1 MIVWFIVMIVIIIA
15 AWWMLQDRY
24 NGICREELRHELHL
38 KGELSDKQRS
48 KDWLRT
54 HLPELREMI
63 PRTLF
68 RTKDVSTLRAYL
80 KSDRCPHQF
89 VMKNTHGS
97 RMNVVVT
104 NKDAVNPDALCGR
117 ARKFLATKF
126 HETGNTARRQQRHY
140 EYNDPKIIIEE
151 YLGDVD
157 DVKYHVVDGKLIF
170 WQRMRGGVEDVFYA
184 DEASPELHQVAL
196 KIYEK
201 INDEAKTPIRLVRI
215 DFFSRY
221 GKNYIGEITFSPGMC
236 TKPRPYLMGK
246 I

>member
-1 MIVWFIVMIVIIIA
+1 MIVWFTLSIILIVLWVF
-15 AWWMLQDRY
+15 LSQDRY
-24 NGICREELRHELHL
+24 NAICREELRHELHL

-63 PRTLF
+63 PRTIF
-68 RTKDVSTLRAYL
+68 RTKDIDALREYL
-80 KSDRCPHQF
+80 KSDRCPQQF
-89 VMKNTHGS
+89 VLKNTHGS
-97 RMNVVVT
+97 KMNVVVS
-104 NKDAVNPDALCGR
+104 NRDAMDADALAGR

-126 HETGNTARRQQRHY
+126 HETGKAARREQLHY

-157 DVKYHVVDGKLIF
+157 DLKYHIVDGKLVF
-170 WQRMRGGVEDVFYA
+170 WQRMRHGEEEVFYP
-184 DEASPELHQVAL
+184 DDASPELHQVAL

-201 INDEAKTPIRLVRI
+201 INDEAKTPIRLVRV

-221 GKNYIGEITFSPGMC
+221 GKHYVGEITFSPAMC
-236 TKPRPYLMGK
+236 TKHRPYLFGK

>member
-1 MIVWFIVMIVIIIA
+1 MIVWFTLSIILIVLWVF
-15 AWWMLQDRY
+15 LSQDRY
-24 NGICREELRHELHL
+24 NAICRDELRHELHL

-63 PRTLF
+63 PRTIF
-68 RTKDVSTLRAYL
+68 RTKDIDALREYL
-80 KSDRCPHQF
+80 KSDRCPQQF
-89 VMKNTHGS
+89 VLKNTHGS
-97 RMNVVVT
+97 KMNVVVS
-104 NKDAVNPDALCGR
+104 NRDAMDADALAGR

-126 HETGNTARRQQRHY
+126 HETGKAARREQLHY

-157 DVKYHVVDGKLIF
+157 DLKYHIVDGKLVF
-170 WQRMRGGVEDVFYA
+170 WQRMRHGEEEVFYA
-184 DEASPELHQVAL
+184 DDASPELHQVAL

-201 INDEAKTPIRLVRI
+201 INDEAKTPIRLVRV

-221 GKNYIGEITFSPGMC
+221 GKHYVGEITFSPAMC
-236 TKPRPYLMGK
+236 TKHRPYLFGK